1 MLEPIFAVGAFVHA
15 RCLVGVI
22 AAATSVASF
31 AAADVAVDEVFGG
44 EGGD

>member
-15 RCLVGVI
+15 RCLVGAV
-22 AAATSVASF
+22 AAATSVADF
-31 AAADVAVDEVFGG
+31 AVADVAVGEVFGG